1 MAHNKITNRTR
12 VKVKPGKDWK
22 FERKSKASDT
32 RKLRRHIY
40 ERDGIMGEVMYVSE
54 LKEKFRIRGATI
66 PTNSDL
72 NYDNGKGW
80 FVIID

>member
-1 MAHNKITNRTR
+1 MAQKITNISIVR
-12 VKVKPGKDWK
+12 VKPGKDWK
-22 FERKSKASDT
+22 FERKPKVSDT

-40 ERDGIMGEVMYVSE
+40 ERDGIMGTVISVSE